1 MDYSGTLRR
10 GWDITW
16 QNKWLFLLTLLP
28 FAISLI
34 SLPLSLLNGTVDP
47 TAAPAEVVA
56 SAGRSLL
63 LACVSLILSLL
74 AALLTL
80 VTHAARVAG
89 VARAARGEVTGF
101 GRSLGEGWRALPR
114 LLGLALLLYVPPIV
128 LFIVAFLAVLV
139 PVTMASLSG
148 DPGQSG
154 IMAGMGT
161 VGVILFCCLYIAF
174 VLVLILV
181 GCIFT
186 FAGRGIVLRN
196 LGVMASLRHGW
207 QVVRENLG
215 QIILLALPFGLIYLV
230 LGLVFGA
237 LFMLLAFPDGF
248 ESALMAGNPTM
259 INGRMML
266 AYVIYLLPAVVLT
279 TWQGSTVTLGY
290 LHWTGKD
297 VLGATITP
305 ATPPAAPPA
314 TPPM

>member
-28 FAISLI
+28 FAVSLI
-34 SLPLSLLNGTVDP
+34 SLPLSLLNGAVDP

-56 SAGRSLL
+56 FAGRSLL
-63 LACVSLILSLL
+63 LACVSLILSLF
-74 AALLTL
+74 AAILTL
-80 VTHAARVAG
+80 VTHAARAAG
-89 VARAARGEVTGF
+89 VARAARGEATGF
-101 GRSLGEGWRALPR
+101 GRSWGEGWRALPR
-114 LLGLALLLYVPPIV
+114 LLGLALLLYVPLIV
-128 LFIVAFLAVLV
+128 LFIVAFLVVLV

-174 VLVLILV
+174 VLLILV

-207 QVVRENLG
+207 QVVRENFG

-237 LFMLLAFPDGF
+237 LFVLLAFPDGF
-248 ESALMAGNPTM
+248 ESAVMTGNPMM

-266 AYVIYLLPAVVLT
+266 AYIIYLLPAVVLT
-279 TWQGSTVTLGY
+279 TWQGATVTLGY

-297 VLGATITP
+297 VLGATTTP
-305 ATPPAAPPA
+305 PDMPPAAPL
-314 TPPM
+314 M

>member
-1 MDYSGTLRR
+1 MDYSATLRR

-28 FAISLI
+28 LAISLI
-34 SLPLSLLNGTVDP
+34 SLPLSLLSGTVDP

-63 LACVSLILSLL
+63 LACVSMILSLF

-80 VTHAARVAG
+80 VTHAARAAG
-89 VARAARGEVTGF
+89 VARAARGEATGF

-114 LLGLALLLYVPPIV
+114 LLGLALLLYVLPLV
-128 LFIVAFLAVLV
+128 LFIVAFLVILV
-139 PVTMASLSG
+139 PVTMTSLAS

-154 IMAGMGT
+154 VMAGMGL
-161 VGVILFCCLYIAF
+161 VGVILICCLYAAF
-174 VLVLILV
+174 VLGILLT
-181 GCIFT
+181 GCVFT
-186 FAGRGIVLRN
+186 FAGRGVVLRN
-196 LGVMASLRHGW
+196 LGVMASLRHGG
-207 QVVRENLG
+207 QVLRENLG

-230 LGLVFGA
+230 FGLAFGA
-237 LFMLLAFPDGF
+237 LFMFLAFPDGL
-248 ESALMAGNPTM
+248 ESAVMTGNTMM
-259 INGRMML
+259 INGRLLL
-266 AYVIYLLPAVVLT
+266 AYVVYLLPAVLLT

-305 ATPPAAPPA
+305 ATPPAAPL
-314 TPPM
+314 M

>member
-34 SLPLSLLNGTVDP
+34 SLPLSLSSTIDP
-47 TAAPAEVVA
+47 TASPEEALAL
-56 SAGRSLL
+56 AGRSLL
-63 LACVSLILSLL
+63 LACVSLILSLFT
-74 AALLTL
+74 ALLTL

-89 VARAARGEVTGF
+89 VARAARGEITGF

-114 LLGLALLLYVPPIV
+114 LLGLALLLYVLPLV
-128 LFIVAFLAVLV
+128 LFIMAFLVILV
-139 PVTMASLSG
+139 PVTMTSLAS

-154 IMAGMGT
+154 VMAGLGM
-161 VGVILFCCLYIAF
+161 VGAILVCCLYLAF
-174 VLVLILV
+174 VLVILLT
-181 GCIFT
+181 GCVFT
-186 FAGRGIVLRN
+186 FASRGIVLRN

-207 QVVRENLG
+207 QVLRENLG
-215 QIILLALPFGLIYLV
+215 QIILLALPFGLVYLL

-237 LFMLLAFPDGF
+237 LYFALLFPNGI
-248 ESALMAGNPTM
+248 ENALRTGALAGPNW
-259 INGRMML
+259 RL
-266 AYVIYLLPAVVLT
+266 LLDYVVYLLPAAVLT

-305 ATPPAAPPA
+305 ATPPAAPL
-314 TPPM
+314 M

>member
-1 MDYSGTLRR
+1 MDYSATLRR

-28 FAISLI
+28 LAISLI
-34 SLPLSLLNGTVDP
+34 SLPLSLLSGTVDP

-63 LACVSLILSLL
+63 LACVSMILSLF

-80 VTHAARVAG
+80 VTHAARAAG
-89 VARAARGEVTGF
+89 VARAARGEATGF

-114 LLGLALLLYVPPIV
+114 LLGLALLLYVLPLV
-128 LFIVAFLAVLV
+128 LFIVAFLVILV
-139 PVTMASLSG
+139 PVTMTSLAS

-154 IMAGMGT
+154 VMAGIGL
-161 VGVILFCCLYIAF
+161 VGVILICCLYAAF
-174 VLVLILV
+174 VLGILLT
-181 GCIFT
+181 GCVFT
-186 FAGRGIVLRN
+186 FAGRGVVLRN
-196 LGVMASLRHGW
+196 LGVMASLRHGG
-207 QVVRENLG
+207 QVLRENLG

-230 LGLVFGA
+230 FGLAFGA
-237 LFMLLAFPDGF
+237 LFMFLAFPDGL
-248 ESALMAGNPTM
+248 ESAVMTGNTMM
-259 INGRMML
+259 INGRLLL
-266 AYVIYLLPAVVLT
+266 AYVVYLLPAVLLT

-305 ATPPAAPPA
+305 ATPPAAPL
-314 TPPM
+314 M